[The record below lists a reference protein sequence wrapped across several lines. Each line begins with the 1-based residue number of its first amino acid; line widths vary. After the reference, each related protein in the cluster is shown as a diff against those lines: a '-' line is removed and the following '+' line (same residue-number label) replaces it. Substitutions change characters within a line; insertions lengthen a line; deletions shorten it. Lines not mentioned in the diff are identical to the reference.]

1 MLKSKH
7 FDSRIELLRIVSMY
21 FIVLSHFSIYGN
33 WVNLDHINGVQK
45 VKILVFSPL
54 GPAAALCFFLIT
66 GFFSKYNVELNVKI
80 KKSYKRIL
88 SVWGQTFFYSVTVG
102 IVLHLFYKTSLIAL
116 FKSFF
121 PFTLNEYWFV
131 TCYILLALFAP
142 YIDLLVSQLS
152 PSNLRRLVIILVLLQ
167 ILPLLLNKI
176 INQLLLAITMYVVGA
191 FIARNSDSVKK
202 LQLKQVLFTFF
213 FFFLMEILSIYVL
226 SEIGLGFNSLF
237 HFTYFFGAIVI
248 AVPLFIIFI
257 KLKPFSNVVINN
269 ISKGVFSIY
278 LVTEQFNM
286 RSVIWNKILNVNAYE
301 KSPWLPV
308 YGIVV
313 VFCILCICILFDY
326 LRRLIVIMLRKI
338 KLG

>member
-1 MLKSKH
+1 M
-7 FDSRIELLRIVSMY
+7 
-21 FIVLSHFSIYGN
+21 
-33 WVNLDHINGVQK
+33 
-45 VKILVFSPL
+45 
-54 GPAAALCFFLIT
+54 
-66 GFFSKYNVELNVKI
+66 
-80 KKSYKRIL
+80 
-88 SVWGQTFFYSVTVG
+88 TVG

-152 PSNLRRLVIILVLLQ
+152 PSNLRRLVIILVSLQ

-257 KLKPFSNVVINN
+257 KLKPFSNVVINS

-286 RSVIWNKILNVNAYE
+286 RNIIWNKILNINAYE

-313 VFCILCICILFDY
+313 VFCIFCICILFDY

-338 KLG
+338 RLG